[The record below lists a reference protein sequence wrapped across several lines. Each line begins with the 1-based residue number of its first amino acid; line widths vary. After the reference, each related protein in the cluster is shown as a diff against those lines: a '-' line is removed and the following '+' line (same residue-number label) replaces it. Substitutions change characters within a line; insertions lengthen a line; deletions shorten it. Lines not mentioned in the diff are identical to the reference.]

1 MLEKLFAYFIRKR
14 NSKFDTGEILPVK
27 CKTPVISVGNLS
39 VGGTGKTP
47 LVIYISNKLSELGN
61 KVAVIGRGYKR
72 KSKGEIVVSDGKNI
86 LADVSEAGDEM
97 LLIAEKTCCPVL
109 VHSKKYEAG
118 LSAEKLF
125 NVDYILLDDGFQ
137 HRKLSRKCDIVLI
150 DRVSLENPFLLPK
163 GRLRESFDALA
174 RADIICLTKGA
185 KIQDL
190 IRKLPK
196 NTKPNLKIFEVN
208 FVQASAYSLFNKNN
222 ASPAD
227 KKYIAIAGLA
237 NPKNFFEML
246 TNNNYCIIE
255 KINFSDHHNYTKS
268 DILKIINSAKR
279 NNTACIAT
287 TEKDAVKLKKYKA
300 EFINNNIDIFVF
312 PLEVIIKGDFI
323 SAIKECVSS

>member
-14 NSKFDTGEILPVK
+14 NSKFDTGEILPVE
-27 CKTPVISVGNLS
+27 CKIPVISVGNLS

-47 LVIYISNKLSELGN
+47 LVIYISNKLSDLGD
-61 KVAVIGRGYKR
+61 KVAIIGRGYKR

-97 LLIAEKTCCPVL
+97 MLIAEKTCSPVL
-109 VHSKKYEAG
+109 VHSKKYKAA

-137 HRKLSRKCDIVLI
+137 HRKLSRNCDIVLV
-150 DRVSLENPFLLPK
+150 DKASLVNPFLIPK
-163 GRLRESFDALA
+163 GRLRESFDALE

-185 KIQDL
+185 KIKDL
-190 IRKLPK
+190 ISKLPK
-196 NTKPNLKIFEVN
+196 NTKPNLKIFEVD
-208 FVQASAYSLFNKNN
+208 FMQASAYNLFNKNN
-222 ASPAD
+222 IVLTD

-246 TNNNYCIIE
+246 TNNNYCIVE
-255 KINFSDHHNYTKS
+255 KIYFSDHHNYTKS
-268 DILKIINSAKR
+268 DVLKIISLAKR
-279 NNTACIAT
+279 NNITCVAT

-300 EFINNNIDIFVF
+300 EFVNNNIDIFVF

-323 SAIKECVSS
+323 SAIKECILS